1 MACPPNYGKSKYD
14 FSELTLIYKKTAS
27 MYIMYIF
34 FQVLLMVSRNC
45 FFLFFKG
52 KEGRKNFSQ
61 QIEQGGG
68 HIGIQDKKGN
78 EENSTISTL
87 LVYCFINPFIS
98 TIQI

>member
-45 FFLFFKG
+45 FFFFLKEKRVG
-52 KEGRKNFSQ
+52 KISVSILSK
-61 QIEQGGG
+61 
-68 HIGIQDKKGN
+68 
-78 EENSTISTL
+78 EEAI
-87 LVYCFINPFIS
+87 
-98 TIQI
+98 